1 MAGEI
6 CVQPVFILKKDID
19 GRKEELIFM
28 AKRGTTAK
36 LWVRSAVIMAI
47 IIIGFILVSARLLYF
62 QTFMAEELEQKAV
75 EQQLSDTTI
84 SARRGSI
91 YDKNGKLLA
100 QSVTVWNIVLE
111 PANIK
116 TEDARTK
123 ISSGLS
129 EILGVDKS
137 EIYNKSKKN
146 NFYEVVARKVPT
158 YIKDKVIEFG
168 EKLYEEDNI
177 PLSVKYIEDYKRYY
191 TNDNFAADVIGFV
204 GADSQGLAG
213 VEYQYD
219 DYLKGKAG
227 RLVVARNA
235 IGNEM
240 PFPYEQKIDATDGY
254 NLTLSIDENIQ
265 KTMEKY
271 VRETLKEFNVG
282 NRGCA
287 IMINVKTGGILGFAC
302 EESFDPNEPFE
313 VADKALAQKIDAL
326 PEKEQ
331 SKAYTDALNKQWRN
345 KGVSDTYIPGSVF
358 KMVMASAVLSE
369 GLIKSDTRFQCS
381 GSYAPFEGAPMIDC
395 WQSSGHGTE
404 TLEQA
409 LCNSC
414 NPAFMQM
421 GFMLGRE
428 KYYEYYVAFGFSD
441 KTGIDLPGESDDI
454 FFSNTSSTA
463 IHGMDLTDLAVGSFG
478 QNFKITPIQ
487 MITACAAIANGGNLM
502 KPYVVSQISDSKGNG
517 VKTNETFV
525 KHQVISESV
534 SKQVC
539 KMLQTNAISGGGK
552 NGYVAGYRVGG
563 KTGTSEKTVNEDG
576 TLSSDYIASYCGI
589 APADDPQVALLCYFD
604 APDKKINY
612 YGTTV
617 AAPCFRNIMSD
628 VLPYLGIEKVYTE
641 AEIKELDT
649 ITGAYIDMT
658 VEEAEIKIKN
668 SSLNFRVEGKG
679 KKVVGQNPSAYSA
692 IPKEGTVILYTEEN
706 MIIEKVTVPDF
717 SNLSLADVNTL
728 AAEYN
733 LNICIEGINVNDSGS
748 YVKKQDIPAGEK
760 VDPYTVITLTFNQD
774 NSIM

>member
-1 MAGEI
+1 
-6 CVQPVFILKKDID
+6 
-19 GRKEELIFM
+19 M

-36 LWVRSAVIMAI
+36 LWVRSAFIMGAI
-47 IIIGFILVSARLLYF
+47 IIGLILVSARLLYL

-91 YDKNGKLLA
+91 YDKNGKMLA

-116 TEDARTK
+116 TEKARSK

-129 EILGVDKS
+129 KILGIDEA
-137 EIYNKSKKN
+137 EIYSKSKKN
-146 NFYEVVARKVPT
+146 NFYEVIARKVAT
-158 YIKDKVIEFG
+158 DVKDKVIAFG
-168 EKLYEEDNI
+168 EKLYEEDKI

-204 GADSQGLAG
+204 GADSQGLSG
-213 VEYQYD
+213 IEYQYD
-219 DYLKGKAG
+219 EYLKGKTG
-227 RLVVARNA
+227 RLVVSRNA
-235 IGNEM
+235 IGKEM

-265 KTMEKY
+265 KIMEKY
-271 VRETLKEFNVG
+271 VRETIKEFNVG

-313 VADKALAQKIDAL
+313 LADKALAQKIDAL

-369 GLIKSDTRFQCS
+369 GLIKPETRFECA

-395 WQSSGHGTE
+395 WESSGHGTE

-428 KYYEYYVAFGFSD
+428 KYYEYYVAFGFSE

-454 FFSNTSSTA
+454 FFNTPSPNT

-487 MITACAAIANGGNLM
+487 MISACAAIANGGNLM
-502 KPYVVSQISDSKGNG
+502 RPYVVSQISDSKGNV
-517 VKTNETFV
+517 VKTNEPFV
-525 KHQVISESV
+525 KHQVISES
-534 SKQVC
+534 
-539 KMLQTNAISGGGK
+539 K

-576 TLSSDYIASYCGI
+576 TLSNDYIASYCGI

-692 IPKEGTVILYTEEN
+692 IPKEGTVILYTEDD
-706 MIIEKVTVPDF
+706 MKIEEVSVPDF
-717 SNLSLADVNTL
+717 SNLSLADVNAL

-760 VDPYTVITLTFNQD
+760 VEPYTVITLTFNQD